1 MAKKVAKKKVS
12 KKAASGK
19 ATGRKASAG
28 ASQSIKAN
36 TQEIWLAGLGAFAL
50 AQDEGSKFLKEG
62 AKALEGT
69 GRRVVGEGSKLFDRL
84 VREGNKVQTVGRKMA
99 EDTVEDVREDVVGR
113 VDKVRKGA
121 QANWDRLEQVFEQRV
136 AKALAGLGVPTS
148 AEIAALSA
156 HVARLNEQ
164 VAQLNK
170 ASGAKVKGAS
180 GAKSVAKKKV
190 AKKSVSKKKV
200 AKKAVSKKTAAKKK
214 AVKASAPNQSTPKQS

>member
-1 MAKKVAKKKVS
+1 MAKKVAKKKVVKKTAEAKSTGPKTTS
-12 KKAASGK
+12 K
-19 ATGRKASAG
+19 
-28 ASQSIKAN
+28 ASQSVKAN
-36 TQEIWLAGLGAFAL
+36 TQDIWLAGLGAFAL
-50 AQDEGSKFLKEG
+50 AQDEGSKILKEG

-69 GRRVVGEGSKLFDRL
+69 GRRVVGEGTKLFDRL

-136 AKALAGLGVPTS
+136 AKALAALGVPTS

-164 VAQLNK
+164 VAQMNK
-170 ASGAKVKGAS
+170 ASGAKVKAPS
-180 GAKSVAKKKV
+180 ATKPVAKKNV
-190 AKKSVSKKKV
+190 VKKSVPKKKV
-200 AKKAVSKKTAAKKK
+200 AKKAVAKKTAIKKK
-214 AVKASAPNQSTPKQS
+214 VVKTSPRNQSTPKQS